1 MSYQVY
7 LDKKIAFENLTKL
20 EAEQKKKEFEQLI
33 DAGIKSVYS
42 KEDIKIVHIPDLKD
56 NIWRHSDT
64 FNNDDIF

>member
-7 LDKKIAFENLTKL
+7 LDKKIAFANLTKF
-20 EAEQKKKEFEQLI
+20 EAEEMKNEFDQLI

>member
-20 EAEQKKKEFEQLI
+20 EAEQKKKEFEQML

-56 NIWRHSDT
+56 NIWRHTDT
-64 FNNDDIF
+64 FNNNDIF

>member
-20 EAEQKKKEFEQLI
+20 EAEQKKKEFEQML

-42 KEDIKIVHIPDLKD
+42 KEDIKIVKQNVYRIL
-56 NIWRHSDT
+56 NSIYQMYE
-64 FNNDDIF
+64 I

>member
-56 NIWRHSDT
+56 KKWRHTDT
-64 FNNDDIF
+64 LNKHEIF